1 MLKINTVQTLTT
13 CPEITTPDFVVV
25 IFLWETKWINLS
37 AKKRPKLGDDKIAS
51 MPRPENI
58 MFDMDLQLEYSP
70 KTVKLIDFD
79 TCPGTEPTTVTE
91 AGGRV

>member
-1 MLKINTVQTLTT
+1 MQTLTT

-25 IFLWETKWINLS
+25 IFYGKQNGSTCQQKNG
-37 AKKRPKLGDDKIAS
+37 PKLCDEKIAS

-79 TCPGTEPTTVTE
+79 TCPGTEPTTVIE

>member
-1 MLKINTVQTLTT
+1 MFRLQ
-13 CPEITTPDFVVV
+13 
-25 IFLWETKWINLS
+25 
-37 AKKRPKLGDDKIAS
+37 IAM

-79 TCPGTEPTTVTE
+79 TCPGTEAMRNHRSWRKGVTLY
-91 AGGRV
+91 AVVGGIFFHKLFFWGRADQISMICENHFIALFLFRK

>member
-1 MLKINTVQTLTT
+1 MGNKMDQPV
-13 CPEITTPDFVVV
+13 
-25 IFLWETKWINLS
+25 S
-37 AKKRPKLGDDKIAS
+37 KKNGPKLCDEKIAS

-79 TCPGTEPTTVTE
+79 TCPGTE
-91 AGGRV
+91 AGGRA